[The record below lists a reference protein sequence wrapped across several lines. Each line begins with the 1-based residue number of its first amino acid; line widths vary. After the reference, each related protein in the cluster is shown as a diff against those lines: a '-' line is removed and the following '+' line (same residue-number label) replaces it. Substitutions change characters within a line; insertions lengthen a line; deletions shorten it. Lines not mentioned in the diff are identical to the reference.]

1 MKGKDIKRPWESPDS
16 AGLVETKY
24 YTFGRPP
31 GLMELESGRELG
43 PVTIAYETYGELD
56 DSRDNAVL
64 ICHALSGDA
73 HAAGYNSVSDA
84 KPGWWDFMIGTGKP
98 FDTDKYFVISS
109 NILGGCRGS
118 TGPSSID
125 PATGRPYGPDF
136 PVVTVKDMVRAQRE
150 LALHLGVKKLL
161 NVAGG
166 SMGGMQALQWAVD
179 FPEMVTSA
187 TLIATCARLSAQGI
201 AFNAV
206 GRRAI
211 MSDPS
216 WKEGRYYDEEGP
228 DKGLALA
235 RMVAHITYLSEEAL
249 HSKFGRRLQDNDRFG
264 YSFSTEFQVESY
276 LDHQGLSFTKRFDA
290 NSYLYITKAM
300 DYFDL
305 TCGGSKSLAEA
316 LSNVNSRF
324 MVISFSSDW
333 LYPTESS
340 QEIVRAL
347 KANSAEVSSC
357 EIESRHGH
365 DAFLLPGSQQEE
377 MVANFLSSNLKDRR
391 KNKGSTR
398 L

>member
-1 MKGKDIKRPWESPDS
+1 
-16 AGLVETKY
+16 
-24 YTFGRPP
+24 
-31 GLMELESGRELG
+31 
-43 PVTIAYETYGELD
+43 
-56 DSRDNAVL
+56 
-64 ICHALSGDA
+64 
-73 HAAGYNSVSDA
+73 
-84 KPGWWDFMIGTGKP
+84 
-98 FDTDKYFVISS
+98 
-109 NILGGCRGS
+109 
-118 TGPSSID
+118 
-125 PATGRPYGPDF
+125 
-136 PVVTVKDMVRAQRE
+136 
-150 LALHLGVKKLL
+150 
-161 NVAGG
+161 
-166 SMGGMQALQWAVD
+166 MGGMQALQWAVD
-179 FPEMVTSA
+179 FPEMVSSA

-211 MSDPS
+211 MSDPY
-216 WKEGRYYDEEGP
+216 WQEGRYYDEAGP

-249 HSKFGRRLQDNDRFG
+249 HSKFGRRLQENDRFG

-305 TCGGSKSLAEA
+305 TEGGSKSLAEA
-316 LSNVNSRF
+316 LSNVSSRF

-357 EIESRHGH
+357 EIATRHGH

-391 KNKGSTR
+391 KHEGSDR